1 MIESRVVSLLL
12 LGPVDVPARADARAD
27 QFGSPR
33 LRCLLAALASHANAA
48 ADVDWLAEILWPRTL
63 PANPESALHNLVF
76 RLRAQLRDRGAGERL
91 RIVTAAPGY
100 SLKVDRADLDSLLYM
115 DRFRAGCAVA
125 DADPIAALASF
136 DAAEQLWRG
145 TPYGEFADEP
155 WARADVEALEQVR
168 ARLAEASA
176 EALLRSGNPVDAASR
191 LDGVAAEH
199 PYRESVHLLRMQ
211 ALWQADRPADA
222 LEVYRQLRQRLSTDL
237 GTEPAASVRAL
248 HEEILA
254 GEHPPERPRRVA
266 ARPVEQRIIGRTAEL
281 ADLAARLRPGAL
293 VTVLGPGGVG
303 KTALV
308 RELGRHRETVW
319 TAELAGVQTA
329 DDVVHSVASAT
340 QSAPRRDLTA
350 LDALVESLSTRAG
363 LLILDNCEHVADAA
377 ADVARAV
384 TARCRDVAV
393 VATSRVPLGVDVEQV
408 WVLDPLAVPS
418 PDASPAETA
427 QAPAVRLFCARA
439 AARDNGFELTDG
451 NHAAVAE
458 ICRRLD
464 GLPLGVELAATKTRA
479 IPPAALVDRLQWRF
493 RILRSARGGDPRHR
507 SLHALVDWSYTLLT
521 DPARILFDTIA
532 VFPSRFDLD
541 DAETLADMSGVMDR
555 VDVADAIAE
564 LVDTSMLSADGTD
577 YRMLETLRV
586 FGIQELADRGGL
598 ASTRAAH
605 AQLTADRIAPLGR
618 ELFGPGHVEA
628 ATVVATHL
636 DDVRQAVDHACD
648 HDPALGERLLQ
659 GVIPYLELTMS
670 TEVTEWSRR
679 VRAARDS
686 AADKADGS
694 GAAWA
699 IAAAGARFDG
709 DLSAAKDHVRT
720 GLSCRPA
727 PAVAV
732 YLHMMSVEVGLFQGD
747 LDMMYRCAENF
758 RGAAN
763 DADMP
768 GAGRMA
774 DLCVLLMDSYR
785 GEGTAAHQA
794 SLRIADTCAAAG
806 EITVAAW
813 ARYCAGECILDTDPA
828 SAADLLDDAIA
839 GAQRNGDRYLLGVAL
854 VSRASIEARSG
865 QPEIAARLF
874 SDVLCHWRDAGN
886 WTHQWVSLR
895 TVVDVLIRLDRG
907 DAAAE
912 LLGAIRRSDEITG
925 AGAYGTDA
933 QRLDAAL
940 RGLRADL
947 GDEVLETLMKRG
959 AARSAS
965 DVVASALAAL
975 SPG

>member
-1 MIESRVVSLLL
+1 MVSLLL
-12 LGPVDVPARADARAD
+12 LGPVDVPAQADEPAAD

-33 LRCLLAALASHANAA
+33 LRCLLAALALRANAV
-48 ADVDWLAEILWPRTL
+48 ADVDWLAEILWPHTL
-63 PANPESALHNLVF
+63 PSNPESALHNLVF
-76 RLRAQLRDRGAGERL
+76 RLRAQLRDRGVGERV

-100 SLKVDRADLDSLLYM
+100 SLKADRTDVDSLLYV
-115 DRFRAGCAVA
+115 DRFREGCAVT
-125 DADPIAALASF
+125 DSDPVAALNSF
-136 DAAEQLWRG
+136 DAAESLWRG
-145 TPYGEFADEP
+145 RPYGEFADEP

-168 ARLAEASA
+168 ARIAEAA
-176 EALLRSGNPVDAASR
+176 ADALLRSGRPVDAADR
-191 LDGVAAEH
+191 LDAVAVDH
-199 PYRESVHLLRMQ
+199 PYRESVHLLRMH

-237 GTEPAASVRAL
+237 GTEPAARLAAL
-248 HEEILA
+248 HEQILA
-254 GEHPPERPRRVA
+254 GQRPPERTQQVTTG
-266 ARPVEQRIIGRTAEL
+266 RPADHRIIGRTAEL
-281 ADLAARLRPGAL
+281 AHLAARLRPGTL
-293 VTVLGPGGVG
+293 VTVVGPGGVG

-340 QSAPRRDLTA
+340 QSAPRRDLNA
-350 LDALVESLSTRAG
+350 LEALVESLTTRAG

-408 WVLDPLAVPS
+408 WALDPLAVPS
-418 PDASPAETA
+418 PNASPAETA

-439 AARDNGFELTDG
+439 SARDSGFELTDG
-451 NHAAVAE
+451 NYAAVAE

-479 IPPAALVDRLQWRF
+479 ISPAALVDRLQWRF

-521 DPARILFDTIA
+521 DPARTLFDTVA
-532 VFPSRFDLD
+532 VFPSRFDLG
-541 DAETLADMSGVMDR
+541 DAETLAEASGALDR
-555 VDVADAIAE
+555 ADVADAVAE
-564 LVDTSMLSADGTD
+564 LVDTSMLSVDADD

-586 FGIQELADRGGL
+586 FGLQRLEDRGGL
-598 ASTRAAH
+598 PSARAAH
-605 AQLTADRIAPLGR
+605 ARLTADRIEPLGR
-618 ELFGPGHVEA
+618 ELFGPRHVEA
-628 ATVVATHL
+628 ATIVATHL

-648 HDPALGERLLQ
+648 HDAALGQRLLR

-679 VRAARDS
+679 VRAAQHAPRDP
-686 AADKADGS
+686 ADGD

-699 IAAAGARFDG
+699 VAAAGARFDG
-709 DLSAAKDHVRT
+709 DLTKAKDCVHT
-720 GLSCRPA
+720 GLACRPE

-732 YLHMMSVEVGLFQGD
+732 YLHMMLVEVGLFQGD
-747 LDMMYRCAENF
+747 LEAMYRCAENF
-758 RGAAN
+758 RGAAQ
-763 DADMP
+763 AAGMP

-785 GEGTAAHQA
+785 GEGLAAHQA
-794 SLRIADTCAAAG
+794 SRRIADTCAAAG
-806 EITVAAW
+806 ENTVAAW

-828 SAADLLDDAIA
+828 AAADLLDDAIV
-839 GAQRNGDRYLLGVAL
+839 GADRNGDRYLMGVAL

-865 QPEIAARLF
+865 QPEVAARLF
-874 SDVLCHWRDAGN
+874 ADVLRHWRDAGN

-895 TVVDVLIRLDRG
+895 TVVDVLIRLERLDC
-907 DAAAE
+907 AAE

-933 QRLDAAL
+933 QRLDAAYQRL
-940 RGLRADL
+940 RECL
-947 GDEVLETLMKRG
+947 GDEALDNLLERG
-959 AARSAS
+959 AVRSS
-965 DVVASALAAL
+965 PDVVASALAAL